1 MTLLEIL
8 VSILCV
14 LVVVSVIITSIFN
27 AKRGKCSCGGCK
39 NCPHNCKNKNSDEN
53 AC

>member
-8 VSILCV
+8 VLILCV
-14 LVVVSVIITSIFN
+14 LVVVGVIISSIFN
-27 AKRGKCSCGGCK
+27 AKRGKCSCGGCD
-39 NCPHNCKNKNSDEN
+39 NCPYKCKNKNSDEK